1 MFGGWLHDI
10 EQEQIVTA
18 TQSASEPAPAVVHN
32 LQVHAPAG
40 EEALHQL
47 AELDVIIDQQ
57 DRDPCLGRDS
67 PGILIL
73 AGCHDRDPPGEAR
86 ASNHLGRGVIL
97 GFILPDALPG
107 HRVDSPIKA
116 AHWGSSA
123 PG

>member
-18 TQSASEPAPAVVHN
+18 PQSPRNPAPAVVDN

-47 AELDVIIDQQ
+47 AELDVVIDEQ
-57 DRDPCLGRDS
+57 DRDPRLGLGRAS
-67 PGILIL
+67 PWILV
-73 AGCHDRDPPGEAR
+73 GCHGRDPPGEAR
-86 ASNHLGRGVIL
+86 ASNHPVRGMIL

-116 AHWGSSA
+116 AH
-123 PG
+123 